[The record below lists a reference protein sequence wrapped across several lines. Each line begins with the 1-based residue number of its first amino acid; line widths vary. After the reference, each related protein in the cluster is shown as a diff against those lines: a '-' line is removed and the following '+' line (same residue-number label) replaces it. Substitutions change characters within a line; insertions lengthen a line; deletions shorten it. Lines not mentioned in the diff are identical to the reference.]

1 MGTDFWPP
9 LYISD
14 KIQLKITVKFNFV
27 KNYQSG
33 KKSHFMRYTLYD
45 SSNLIMKYVISN
57 QPHNESKAK
66 EDYKLKLYLNNKWK
80 AKGSQ

>member
-1 MGTDFWPP
+1 
-9 LYISD
+9 
-14 KIQLKITVKFNFV
+14 
-27 KNYQSG
+27 
-33 KKSHFMRYTLYD
+33 
-45 SSNLIMKYVISN
+45 MKYVISK